1 MGMFMT
7 WKNEAFAKLSK
18 SEYEG
23 LLLFFDL
30 HPIPTAAGEMLLV
43 LLADL

>member
-7 WKNEAFAKLSK
+7 WKNEAFAELSK

-23 LLLFFDL
+23 LLLQVRGRSTSG
-30 HPIPTAAGEMLLV
+30 IAARQETRT
-43 LLADL
+43 D